1 MKKPYFVEIKIKI
14 VVMAESLVDAIMFGE
29 ENINNIL
36 ADGVS
41 VDGAARDLLSLDQL
55 YDLDPEW
62 DGGSIP
68 YNNDDTML
76 KDLLPE
82 K

>member
-1 MKKPYFVEIKIKI
+1 MKKPYYVELKIGF
-14 VVMAESLVDAIMFGE
+14 VVMAESFVDAIMFGE

-41 VDGAARDLLSLDQL
+41 VEGAARDLHSLEQL
-55 YDLDPEW
+55 YDLDPGW
-62 DGGSIP
+62 DGSSIP

-76 KDLLPE
+76 KYFLPE